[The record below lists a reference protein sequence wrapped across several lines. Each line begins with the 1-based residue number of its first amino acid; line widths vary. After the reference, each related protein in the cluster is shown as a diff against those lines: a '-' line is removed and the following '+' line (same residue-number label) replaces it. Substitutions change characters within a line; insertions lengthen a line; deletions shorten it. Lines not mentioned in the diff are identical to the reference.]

1 MALPKIG
8 RKKKFCE
15 NLIMAM
21 PLPKQGNK
29 TFFLAI
35 VAMALPKWEE
45 KKIMVAEI

>member
-45 KKIMVAEI
+45 KKNNGC